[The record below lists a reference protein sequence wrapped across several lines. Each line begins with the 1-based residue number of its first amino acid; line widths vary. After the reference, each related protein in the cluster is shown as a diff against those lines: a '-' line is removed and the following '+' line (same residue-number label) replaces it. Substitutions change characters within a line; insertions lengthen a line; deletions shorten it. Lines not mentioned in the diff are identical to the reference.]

1 MFKSIIK
8 RFLKHRTGVN
18 VFYVLFALI
27 VLLVSLNVYF
37 AYEDFFLKNSDPFS
51 TISLLIASLITIIV
65 FCILIFSNRVS
76 SIFSFFRSG
85 KRRVSKLRKRIV
97 IAFSIGAALPTIIV
111 AIFSTYFF
119 NFGVEAW
126 FDKKISKVLDQSI
139 IVGESYIAEHVL
151 QLKETAISVSDDLSS
166 MYYDL
171 INSPELFS
179 KVINAQAE
187 MRSLDEAIVF
197 QRDTNTILAQTA
209 LSFSLSFLTIPLHLI
224 ERADKGEIVQISSD
238 PTKIRILIK
247 LRDYSNAYL
256 LIGRLVDAKI
266 IDHISKTN
274 GAAKEYFELKSQI
287 SSMQIKFSVVFIL
300 LSLVLLLVAIIWGRN
315 FAERIVSPIRELV
328 IAAEKVKN
336 GDLSAQVPLE
346 GLKKDEVKVLSS
358 AFNRMVS
365 QIDRQQKELVI
376 AQRALAWSDVAR
388 RVAHEIK
395 NPLTPIQL
403 TAERI
408 LRKYKDEVTDKET
421 FEKYLKN
428 ILKHSDDIKNIV
440 SEFVEFAR
448 LPAPDFVECEIISLI
463 GDLVESRKLINDT
476 ITYNFTSNVY
486 EYQFICDISQ
496 INRVVVNLLL
506 NSEEAFIDEQ
516 EDKII
521 NVAVN
526 CSDDIVEITFHD
538 NGPGFREDI
547 ISSAKSAYVSTKSG
561 GTGLGLAIVDRIITE
576 HCGELDILN
585 NKDSGATIKLTF
597 NAKEL
602 KSKLK

>member
-8 RFLKHRTGVN
+8 SFFKHRTGAN
-18 VFYVLFALI
+18 VFYLLFALI
-27 VLLVSLNVYF
+27 VLLVSLNAYF
-37 AYEDFFLKNSDPFS
+37 AYEDFFLKSADPFS
-51 TISLLIASLITIIV
+51 TISLLLASLITILI
-65 FCILIFSNRVS
+65 FCIFIVSNKVSRIFL
-76 SIFSFFRSG
+76 FFKTG
-85 KRRVSKLRKRIV
+85 KRRVSKLRKRII

-197 QRDTNTILAQTA
+197 QRDTSTILAQTS

-224 ERADKGEIVQISSD
+224 ERADNGEIVQIASD

-247 LRDYSNAYL
+247 LRDYNNAYL

-274 GAAKEYFELKSQI
+274 GAAKEYFELKNQI
-287 SSMQIKFSVVFIL
+287 SSMQIKFSMVFIL

-315 FAERIVSPIRELV
+315 FAERIVKPIRELV

-358 AFNRMVS
+358 AFNRMVN

-506 NSEEAFIDEQ
+506 NSEEAFTDEQ
-516 EDKII
+516 KDRII
-521 NVAVN
+521 NVSVN
-526 CSDDIVEITFHD
+526 CSDVMVKITFHD

-547 ISSAKSAYVSTKSG
+547 LSSAKSAYVSTKSG
-561 GTGLGLAIVDRIITE
+561 GTGLGLAIVDRVITE
-576 HCGELDILN
+576 HCGQLNIFN
-585 NKDSGATIKLTF
+585 NKDGGATIELTF

>member
-8 RFLKHRTGVN
+8 SFFKHRISAN
-18 VFYVLFALI
+18 ALFVLFALI
-27 VLLVSLNVYF
+27 VLLVSLNAYF
-37 AYEDFFLKNSDPFS
+37 AYEDFFLRNSDPFY
-51 TISLLIASLITIIV
+51 TISLLLASLVAILV
-65 FCILIFSNRVS
+65 FCILTISNRVS
-76 SIFSFFRSG
+76 SRFLFIKSG
-85 KRRVSKLRKRIV
+85 KRRVSKLRKRII

-119 NFGVEAW
+119 SFGVEAW

-171 INSPELFS
+171 INNPELFS

-197 QRDTNTILAQTA
+197 QKDINTILAQTK
-209 LSFSLSFLTIPLHLI
+209 LSFSLSFLTIPSHLI
-224 ERADKGEIVQISSD
+224 ERADKGEIVQIASD

-247 LRDYSNAYL
+247 LRDYNNAYL
-256 LIGRLVDAKI
+256 LIGRLVDTKI

-274 GAAKEYFELKSQI
+274 GAAKEYFELKNQI
-287 SSMQIKFSVVFIL
+287 SSMQIKFSMVFIL

-365 QIDRQQKELVI
+365 QIDRQQKELVV

-408 LRKYKDEVTDKET
+408 LKKYKDEVTDKNT
-421 FEKYLKN
+421 FEKYLRS

-448 LPAPDFVECEIISLI
+448 LPAPDFTECEIISLI
-463 GDLVESRKLINDT
+463 NDLVESRKLINDT
-476 ITYNFTSNVY
+476 ITYNFVSNVY
-486 EYQFICDISQ
+486 EYQFVCDISQ

-506 NSEEAFIDEQ
+506 NSEEAFTDEQ
-516 EDKII
+516 KDKII
-521 NVAVN
+521 NVSVD
-526 CSDDIVEITFHD
+526 CGDTFVKIIFND
-538 NGPGFREDI
+538 NGPGFRKDI
-547 ISSAKSAYVSTKSG
+547 LASAKSAYVSTKSG

-576 HCGELDILN
+576 HCGELNIFN
-585 NKDSGATIKLTF
+585 NEEVGATIELTF